1 MGSVRR
7 QPPSSR
13 TRTAEGAAALVDA
26 LTHSAQIE
34 ARVEECADEISSITA
49 LLKEDISP
57 QNTLRDAEQALAQS
71 EQVRQKIEQCAEELH
86 SLNAALSQE
95 MRERRK
101 SERALAGMQV
111 RLIGAQI
118 DVLEAR
124 SELTRVK
131 DEKERA
137 RYFAF
142 HDALTG
148 LANGNLFCDR
158 LEHALAHAK
167 RHRSMLAVIC
177 IDVDKFKNINEV
189 HSHYVGDRVLQA
201 VAQRLQASMRAA
213 DTVSRKEGDQ
223 FLLLME
229 DLADEG
235 TAELLARKIL
245 HTISQ
250 GLDVEGLHLTVS
262 ASIGVAGYPHDGET
276 AETLINNAESAVSDA
291 KREVARFAFFNRRFR

>member
-1 MGSVRR
+1 MRSVRR
-7 QPPSSR
+7 QPPASP
-13 TRTAEGAAALVDA
+13 TRAAEGAAALVDA

-34 ARVEECADEISSITA
+34 ARVEECADEISSISA
-49 LLKEDISP
+49 LLKEDITP
-57 QNTLRDAEQALAQS
+57 QNALRDAEQALAQS

-124 SELTRVK
+124 SELTKVK

-148 LANGNLFCDR
+148 LPNGNLFCDR

-167 RHRSMLAVIC
+167 RHGAMLAVIC
-177 IDVDKFKNINEV
+177 IDVDKFRNINEA

-201 VAQRLQASMRAA
+201 VAQRLQASVRAA
-213 DTVSRKEGDQ
+213 DTISRKEGDQ

-229 DLADEG
+229 NLAGE
-235 TAELLARKIL
+235 TAAELIAQKVLRA
-245 HTISQ
+245 ISHA
-250 GLDVEGLHLTVS
+250 LDLEGLQLTVS
-262 ASIGVAGYPHDGET
+262 ASIGVAVYPRDGET
-276 AETLINNAESAVSDA
+276 ADALINNAESAVSDA
-291 KREVARFAFFNRRFR
+291 KREIGGLAFFNRRYR

>member
-1 MGSVRR
+1 MRSVRR
-7 QPPSSR
+7 QPPASP
-13 TRTAEGAAALVDA
+13 TRAAEGAAALVDA

-34 ARVEECADEISSITA
+34 ARVEECADEISSISA
-49 LLKEDISP
+49 LLKEDITP
-57 QNTLRDAEQALAQS
+57 QNALRDAEQALAQS

-124 SELTRVK
+124 SELTKVK

-167 RHRSMLAVIC
+167 RHGAMLAVIC
-177 IDVDKFKNINEV
+177 IDVDKFRNINEA

-201 VAQRLQASMRAA
+201 VAQRLQASVRAA

-229 DLADEG
+229 NLAGE
-235 TAELLARKIL
+235 TAAELIAQKMLRAIS
-245 HTISQ
+245 HTID
-250 GLDVEGLHLTVS
+250 LEGLQLTVS
-262 ASIGVAGYPHDGET
+262 ASIGVAVYPRDGET
-276 AETLINNAESAVSDA
+276 ADALINNAESAVSDA
-291 KREVARFAFFNRRFR
+291 KREIGGLAFFNRRYR